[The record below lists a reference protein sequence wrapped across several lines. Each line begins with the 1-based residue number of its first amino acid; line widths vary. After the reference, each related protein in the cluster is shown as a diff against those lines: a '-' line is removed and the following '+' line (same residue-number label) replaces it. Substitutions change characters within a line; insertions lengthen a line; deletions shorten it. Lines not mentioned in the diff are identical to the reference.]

1 MTTTLITETVQVW
14 RAPVVADSYNQ
25 QVRSWPGTQVATG
38 RASVQPRFG
47 LEDIQDRQ
55 TTTETFRL
63 ISDDAAIFGLL
74 TTDRIVWR
82 GRTLEVDGV
91 PQMWYHRQVWHHME
105 ANLRVVTG

>member
-1 MTTTLITETVQVW
+1 MATTLITETVQVW
-14 RAPVVADSYNQ
+14 RAPIVAGSYNQ
-25 QVRSWPGTQVATG
+25 QVRNWPGIQVALG

-55 TTTETFRL
+55 TTMETFRL
-63 ISDDAAIFGLL
+63 ISDDAALEGLL

-82 GRTLEVDGV
+82 DRTLEVDGV
-91 PQMWYHRQVWHHME
+91 PQKWYYRRALHHLE